1 LLPAYP
7 FPDAS
12 RNRPAE
18 ILTVLLEVAI
28 VVPDASF
35 AVTVK
40 TSVPVFIPLLDVAK
54 TTLLLLFT
62 R

>member
-1 LLPAYP
+1 MV
-7 FPDAS
+7 
-12 RNRPAE
+12 
-18 ILTVLLEVAI
+18 TVLLEVAI
-28 VVPDASF
+28 VVPDASL